1 MPTPVEWIAFIFAII
16 TVPLY
21 CFVIF
26 ILHKEMRAES
36 KRSKAFYIICNVVG
50 YVDVICLLNNY
61 LIYMPPRWNWFT
73 DFYLQ
78 VGTPFLRIGFFISWA
93 GAMIQLQS
101 TMLITL
107 NRFTALV
114 YAQRHDQVKKKVELN
129 NSLFFSC
136 GETEPCS

>member
-1 MPTPVEWIAFIFAII
+1 MPSPIEWVAFIFAII

-26 ILHKEMRAES
+26 ILYKEMKSDS
-36 KRSKAFYIICNVVG
+36 KRSTSFYLICYIVG
-50 YVDVICLLNNY
+50 FVDVVCLLNNY
-61 LIYMPPRWNWFT
+61 LIYMPPRWNWDT
-73 DFYLQ
+73 EFYLHA
-78 VGTPFLRIGFFISWA
+78 GAPLLRICFFISWA

-114 YAQRHDQVKKKVELN
+114 YAQRHDMVSNLK
-129 NSLFFSC
+129 C
-136 GETEPCS
+136 